1 MTDKK
6 FNLDFYAR
14 VKTDID
20 SVNDVISSLK
30 NQLNSLEIPKNAGK
44 GLEKSLGHLVDEI
57 QNFETLAKRGVSD
70 LSDTKKLNSSWKKIT
85 DHLTTIGS
93 QITDL
98 KGIGDKIFPKE
109 VLANIEKA
117 DKALEKYTA
126 KIESIKKSKPY
137 TDKLEERRQAGVK
150 STEAKKAYERESSKY
165 ETQKT
170 KVQNDRD
177 AWEQNRAAEYAAQLQ
192 KIAEINAKLEEQKKI
207 QKDLLAIQDQ
217 LREAGVVT
225 KQGDITSSHRR
236 ELNKAKDIEGSFKGE
251 VAKREKA
258 LQEAKDA
265 EEKAR
270 RKVNAQKSAESRV
283 KNNSNTST
291 EKTAEATQK
300 RIEAEKAYQK
310 AIEETAQKLRE
321 LEEARADYEKAQ
333 ADTQKLQDQANQA
346 KNIKEQIENS
356 EAQSE
361 ALRKQAKATEEAS
374 EENKKIKKDLES
386 SEAALKDQKI
396 ALENSEK
403 AFEDAKTKVKLLDE
417 ELKKMETDG
426 ATIEWSELATVI
438 KEVTGI
444 DVSQFSGD
452 VQQVLQVL
460 QDYKAG
466 KIEDLPELFNGILN
480 SLNGANPA
488 IKNFGEEIN
497 KAEDETKEFNTRVNE
512 MESLKSRIFDF
523 FSITS
528 AVQLFRQAVRN
539 AINTVKELD
548 AVMTETAVVTDFT
561 IGDMW
566 DKLPEYSA
574 NATKLGASIKD
585 LYSATTLYYQQGL
598 QTEAAMSV
606 GIETMKMA
614 RIANLDAADATQA
627 MTAALRGFNMEVD
640 EINAQRVNDVYS
652 ELAAITAADT
662 GQIADAMTK
671 TASIAHS
678 ANMEFE
684 TTAALLA
691 QIIETTQEA
700 PETAGTAMKTIIAR
714 FTEVKQLFNEGM
726 LTGEDSEGEVVDINK
741 IDAALR
747 TVGIS
752 LKDFLN
758 GSKGIDDIFLELAEK
773 WDTLDL
779 ATQRYIATTA
789 AGSRQQSRFI
799 AMMSNYE
806 RTMELVTAANNSAG
820 ASQDQ
825 FDKTLDSLA
834 AKTQKLNNAWAEF
847 TMGLAN
853 NELLKF
859 GVDILTGLLT
869 IVNKFTDFLSG
880 NNGIAKS
887 LITLTLA
894 ITALNGTRT
903 VLAKIFGSGLLRVVV
918 ESFDKIKNES
928 QKTSIQ
934 LTKDTREGVVNG
946 LEQAAAQATSIG
958 WKIGQNAAKG
968 INDGLQV
975 NVTQPLSSEASIS
988 SYQQKPIAQTTS
1000 NQTLVSQPITKWEK
1014 VAANTSVQGL
1024 RLTGVLSTL
1033 IGVGLSWSATA
1044 VKAKDETSAFGQGLE
1059 TAGATASIAGSTLSL
1074 LAPVLSTLGISIGA
1088 LLGPIAIAVVSFGL
1102 LAAVMQN
1109 VHNNSPE
1116 GKLEQAEKAAE
1127 RAGEAANNAAESF
1140 NNLNTALDSLDN
1152 KYKNLEELT
1161 RGTKEW
1167 NAAVH
1172 ETNQEVLDLIEKY
1185 PALAAFV
1192 RSNGGVL
1199 TFDKKTENTQGQT
1212 YDDVYAGYEAA
1223 VGNSQIVKMKANAN
1237 VEVAKQIKDFEDLE
1251 LTGVT
1256 KEVFGKIAEEISL
1269 GNIEGFSYGEGKEEN
1284 NAKVFNEYLK
1294 KQLEENPELANQI
1307 GLYGYDITDEYFQDA
1322 INSVAIDLGLLSD
1335 ELVNWGSYLTVS
1347 KTKLEA
1353 YNKTLI
1359 SQARDSSGI
1368 YDKELG
1374 NMAENFVTNEMFTR
1388 FEEESKKDPT
1398 KLTEQDYE
1406 NYALNVLG
1414 GYYKDEKFYNAVGEV
1429 QEDITDEQV
1438 AQGLATVEA
1447 TKKAAEAMTNFANK
1461 INNIKVSKD
1470 GKDFGIK
1477 NLYTKTQGQGLTLQ
1491 DFQNFGLENSGQINT
1506 NKDEIEAVAKKLYN
1520 SNIELQESYGSIEE
1534 FVDYF
1539 INEVGLGAEYYNQ
1552 TMDKLNQSWQGKGQE
1567 GIFGNQTQLDVGS
1580 IAKIVDELYAG
1591 FLVSGKKEADQFSAI
1606 LQNIFNQIS
1615 PEQAQKF
1622 ADALG
1627 MIDWTNIDSIE
1638 KLNEYL
1644 IDFSFDATAAGIDI
1658 EDLEEKIKDFAKAT
1672 KNINLE
1678 SLKAEIKSLDEL
1690 VESLADREETER
1702 VFSDEEKKALLKANP
1717 DMVND
1722 FVMTG
1727 IDEWTYIGDSMGT
1740 LEEAVREAT
1749 KAIWETYSEQTR
1761 KAGEKSQKWENLA
1774 EGSREYGN
1782 LSYAKIQEFA
1792 QSEEAVLSL
1801 GSVGLNNLK
1810 YQMSNMGMFG
1820 EGVTKEDIAKYTNQ
1834 DIYEILSSQY
1844 QQYGAV
1850 AIRAENI
1857 ANAQDAFAS
1866 DHATAYY
1873 SDLSGQDILNAK
1885 NRYAGLEENEDAIA
1899 RESALDAK
1907 LVTTDGLREEEEA
1920 LRELNPALREYK
1932 TLTKAAVA
1940 DAAAQRKQMS
1950 ILAKVI
1956 NDNEDALKDAAKTGA
1971 EYKEA
1976 VRKITVAAKDAFGNN
1991 ITEEF
1996 VESNIDAF
2004 RDWAKGAEGS
2014 AERIQKALKEQAIAT
2029 LDATKVNIESVTE
2042 KIKEIDNLPFS
2053 IEGHADFSEIFNE
2066 LVKLLGSAEQAAAFI
2081 ESMGYSL
2088 DWIPTYTISDGIVT
2102 LASYKAVISNTT
2114 GRARQSNAV
2123 NYGNSSNKS
2132 SSGDKPY
2139 ENSFDKLYNLV
2150 REINEEVREMARLE
2164 RRYEKL
2170 LKEND
2175 VSVGDLRDNLVDQ
2188 LSQLYRQKF
2197 LNENL
2202 QTERRTQIQDY
2213 LAENSDL
2220 ARYADIFQNER
2231 GEDVLRIN
2239 WEQIDLVQD
2248 PDKGQ
2253 RIEDYVDQLEEW
2265 MDGLDDIESELWD
2278 IEDQIEEIRNTGKQE
2293 YLDLEQALREAIE
2306 YSYQQEI
2313 DKLSQIND
2321 SINDTNV
2328 KLINSIQKQI
2338 NKIRQDREN
2347 EKREEELADKQRQ
2360 LLYLSQ
2366 DTSGANDLS
2375 ILRLQEEIDQGAQ
2388 DYTDS
2393 LIDQKINELQEQ
2405 NEDAAA
2411 QREKQIQLMQAQL
2424 DYSIK
2429 TGQIWDEVY
2438 LLIDEGLDK
2447 ETGLI
2452 RGSQLETLLKNK
2464 DGFAGMSQLEKMEW
2478 LKELEQSTAMA
2489 AVFMSG
2495 IEEELI
2501 RKEFIQNIHY
2511 EMTIPEAAWSGGGG
2525 TSLGGLI
2532 SSLKNLLE
2540 EDEDKKTIEEWN
2552 ELRRQALERAELE
2565 RLEAYKEYLLRL
2577 QSYEYSKKNKNSGT
2591 YKSPLYQYATG
2602 GLADF
2607 TGPAWLDGTKSRP
2620 EMVLNARDTQ
2630 NFIQLKD
2637 ILSSLLSRTSS
2648 TNNNSTENNGDIT
2661 YDIDINVETM
2671 SSDYDVEQVANK
2683 VKSLINEDARYRNNN
2698 AVSLTR

>member
-20 SVNDVISSLK
+20 SVNDVISALK

-44 GLEKSLGHLVDEI
+44 GLEKSLGHLIDEV

-126 KIESIKKSKPY
+126 KIESIKKSKLY
-137 TDKLEERRQAGVK
+137 TDKLEERRQVGVK

-165 ETQKT
+165 EAQKT
-170 KVQNDRD
+170 RVQNDRD

-192 KIAEINAKLEEQKKI
+192 KISEINTKLEEQKKI

-236 ELNKAKDIEGSFKGE
+236 ELSKAKDIEGSFKEE

-265 EEKAR
+265 EEKA
-270 RKVNAQKSAESRV
+270 KKI
-283 KNNSNTST
+283 SNTSA
-291 EKTAEATQK
+291 EKTAEATQE
-300 RIEAEKAYQK
+300 RVEAEKAYQK
-310 AIEETAQKLRE
+310 AIEETTQKLRE
-321 LEEARADYEKAQ
+321 LEEARANYEKAQ
-333 ADTQKLQDQANQA
+333 ANTQKLLDQASQA

-356 EAQSE
+356 ETQSE
-361 ALRKQAKATEEAS
+361 TLRKQAKAAEDAS

-396 ALENSEK
+396 ALENSKK
-403 AFEDAKTKVKLLDE
+403 AFEDATTKVKLLDE
-417 ELKKMETDG
+417 ELKKMETNG
-426 ATIEWSELATVI
+426 ATTEWSELATVI
-438 KEVTGI
+438 KEAT
-444 DVSQFSGD
+444 DVDISQFSGD

-460 QDYKAG
+460 QDYKTG
-466 KIEDLPELFNGILN
+466 KIEDLPELFDKILN
-480 SLNGANPA
+480 SLNSANPA
-488 IKNFGEEIN
+488 IKNFGKEID

-528 AVQLFRQAVRN
+528 AVQLFRQAVRS

-574 NATKLGASIKD
+574 NATKLGASIRD

-640 EINAQRVNDVYS
+640 EANAQRVNDVYS

-894 ITALNGTRT
+894 ITALNGART
-903 VLAKIFGSGLLRVVV
+903 VLAKIFGSSLLKVVV

-946 LEQAAAQATSIG
+946 LKQAAAQATSIG
-958 WKIGQNAAKG
+958 QEIGQNAAKG
-968 INDGLQV
+968 INDGLQG
-975 NVTQPLSSEASIS
+975 NVTQPLSSEASMNS
-988 SYQQKPIAQTTS
+988 PQQKPIAQTTS
-1000 NQTLVSQPITKWEK
+1000 NQTSVSQPMTKWEK
-1014 VAANTSVQGL
+1014 VMADTSAQGL

-1033 IGVGLSWSATA
+1033 TGVGLNLGATA

-1059 TAGATASIAGSTLSL
+1059 VAGATASIAGSALSL
-1074 LAPVLSTLGISIGA
+1074 LAPVLSTLGISIGT

-1102 LAAVMQN
+1102 LAAAMQN
-1109 VHNNSPE
+1109 AYNNSPE

-1140 NNLNTALDSLDN
+1140 NNLNAALDSLDN

-1167 NAAVH
+1167 NAAVR
-1172 ETNQEVLDLIEKY
+1172 ETNQEVLDLIDKY

-1199 TFDKKTENTQGQT
+1199 TFNKEIENTQGQT
-1212 YDDVYAGYEAA
+1212 YDDVYVGYEAA
-1223 VGNSQIVKMKANAN
+1223 VGNSQIVKMRADAN
-1237 VEVAKQIKDFEDLE
+1237 VEVAKRVKDFEGLG

-1256 KEVFGKIAEEISL
+1256 KEVFNKIAEDISL
-1269 GNIEGFSYGEGKEEN
+1269 GNIEGLGYGEDKEEN

-1294 KQLEENPELANQI
+1294 KQLEKNPELANQI
-1307 GLYGYDITDEYFQDA
+1307 GLYGYNSADGYFQES

-1335 ELVNWGSYLTVS
+1335 ELVSWGNYLTVS
-1347 KTKLEA
+1347 KAKLEA

-1374 NMAENFVTNEMFTR
+1374 NMAENFVTSEMFTR
-1388 FEEESKKDPT
+1388 FEEESKKDSAN
-1398 KLTEQDYE
+1398 LNEQDYE

-1414 GYYKDEKFYNAVGEV
+1414 GRYEDKKFYDAAGEV
-1429 QEDITDEQV
+1429 REDITDEQV
-1438 AQGLATVEA
+1438 AQGLATVNA
-1447 TKKAAEAMTNFANK
+1447 TKMAAEAMLDFADK

-1477 NLYTKTQGQGLTLQ
+1477 NLYAKTQGQGLTLQ
-1491 DFQNFGLENSGQINT
+1491 DFQNFGLEYGGQINT
-1506 NKDEIEAVAKKLYN
+1506 NKDQIDAVARELF
-1520 SNIELQESYGSIEE
+1520 SSSAELQKSYGSIDE

-1539 INEVGLGAEYYNQ
+1539 TNEVGLGAEYYNQ
-1552 TMDKLNQSWQGKGQE
+1552 TMEKLKQSWWGKGQE
-1567 GIFGNQTQLDVGS
+1567 GIFSNQSQLDTGS
-1580 IAKIVDELYAG
+1580 MGAIVDQLYNV
-1591 FLVSGKKEADQFSAI
+1591 FLTSGKSASDNLGGYLQEA
-1606 LQNIFNQIS
+1606 FNKIED
-1615 PEQAQKF
+1615 PEQAQLF
-1622 ADALG
+1622 ANALNT
-1627 MIDWTNIDSIE
+1627 IDWKNIDSVE

-1644 IDFSFDATAAGIDI
+1644 IDFGFDATAAGIDV

-1690 VESLADREETER
+1690 AEGLADREETER

-1717 DMVND
+1717 DMAND

-1727 IDEWTYIGDSMGT
+1727 IDEWTYVGDSMGT

-1749 KAIWETYSEQTR
+1749 KTLWETYSEQTR
-1761 KAGEKSQKWENLA
+1761 EAGEKSQKWEDLA
-1774 EGSREYGN
+1774 RSGTGDYALLQNIAQNGTSAIANPEDLTEVVKAMVAAGIIKGSE
-1782 LSYAKIQEFA
+1782 
-1792 QSEEAVLSL
+1792 SEI
-1801 GSVGLNNLK
+1801 
-1810 YQMSNMGMFG
+1810 YQNYDAAYLADMI
-1820 EGVTKEDIAKYTNQ
+1820 KLAYD
-1834 DIYEILSSQY
+1834 
-1844 QQYGAV
+1844 QYGAV
-1850 AIRAENI
+1850 AVRTENI
-1857 ANAQDAFAS
+1857 ANSENVQNGQY
-1866 DHATAYY
+1866 ATAYY
-1873 SDLSGQDILNAK
+1873 SALSGQEILNA
-1885 NRYAGLEENEDAIA
+1885 ENTYSGIEKDEDAQA
-1899 RESALDAK
+1899 RKDALNAK
-1907 LVTTDGLREEEEA
+1907 LVTEEGLREEEMA
-1920 LRELNPALREYK
+1920 LREANAQLQEHND
-1932 TLTKAAVA
+1932 LTSAAVG
-1940 DAAAQRKQMS
+1940 DAADHRKEMQK
-1950 ILAKVI
+1950 LADVI
-1956 NDNEDALKDAAKTGA
+1956 NDNEDALSSAAKGTA
-1971 EYKEA
+1971 EYQKAIDKVTVVAKEA
-1976 VRKITVAAKDAFGNN
+1976 FGDN
-1991 ITEEF
+1991 ITSDF
-1996 VESNIDAF
+1996 VESNLDAF
-2004 RDWAKGAEGS
+2004 KDWAKGVEGS
-2014 AERIQKALKEQAIAT
+2014 TERIRAAIMEQVIEQDELYGSTKEVQDAIAK
-2029 LDATKVNIESVTE
+2029 LDGLNFDIYG
-2042 KIKEIDNLPFS
+2042 N
-2053 IEGHADFSEIFNE
+2053 ADFSQIMDSLKLSEDEMEKFVA
-2066 LVKLLGSAEQAAAFI
+2066 LVKSLG
-2081 ESMGYSL
+2081 
-2088 DWIPTYTISDGIVT
+2088 YTITWKKTKIQDKPLLYRYDS
-2102 LASYKAVISNTT
+2102 VISNTA
-2114 GRARQSNAV
+2114 GRTRQTNAV
-2123 NYGNSSNKS
+2123 NNGGG
-2132 SSGDKPY
+2132 SGGGGTVEYYD
-2139 ENSFDKLYNLV
+2139 NTFDKLYNLV
-2150 REINEEVREMARLE
+2150 REIGEEVREMTRLE
-2164 RRYEKL
+2164 RKYEKL
-2170 LKEND
+2170 LKSED
-2175 VSVGDLRDNLVDQ
+2175 TDAGSLYDNLVGQ
-2188 LSQLYRQKF
+2188 LNQLGRQQG
-2197 LNENL
+2197 LNERL
-2202 QTERRTQIQDY
+2202 RDERRVQMREY
-2213 LAENSDL
+2213 LAENSEL
-2220 ARYADIFQNER
+2220 NKYANIFQNEEGR
-2231 GEDVLRIN
+2231 DVLRIN
-2239 WEQIDLVQD
+2239 WEQIDAILD
-2248 PDKGQ
+2248 PDRGQ
-2253 RIEDYVDQLEEW
+2253 QVEDYVGQLEGW
-2265 MDGLDDIESELWD
+2265 MDELDDIEEELWD
-2278 IEDQIEEIRNTGKQE
+2278 IEDQIEDIHETGKQE
-2293 YLDLEQALREAIE
+2293 YLDLEVALKEAVE
-2306 YSYQQEI
+2306 WSYQEEI

-2321 SINDTNV
+2321 SINDTNT

-2347 EKREEELADKQRQ
+2347 EKREQELEEKQRR
-2360 LLYLSQ
+2360 LMYLNQ
-2366 DTSGANDLS
+2366 DTSGANAMQVLG
-2375 ILRLQEEIDQGAQ
+2375 LQEEIDNETQ

-2393 LIDQKINELQEQ
+2393 LIDQKIGELQEQ

-2411 QREKQIQLMQAQL
+2411 QREKQIQLLQTQL
-2424 DYSIK
+2424 DYAIK
-2429 TGQIWDEVY
+2429 SGEIWNEVY
-2438 LLIDEGLDK
+2438 TLIDDGLDPTK
-2447 ETGLI
+2447 GLV
-2452 RGSQLETLLKNK
+2452 RGSALENLLKRK
-2464 DGFAGMSQLEKMEW
+2464 EGFEGMSQLQQMEW
-2478 LKELEQSTAMA
+2478 LEELEDQAALA
-2489 AVFMSG
+2489 AVYLNDLKNVKPSYSNITNNYYQG
-2495 IEEELI
+2495 SQISPEDPPQ
-2501 RKEFIQNIHY
+2501 KENNTNNNTGSKWKASY
-2511 EMTIPEAAWSGGGG
+2511 EGEYWFDDYSI
-2525 TSLGGLI
+2525 I
-2532 SSLKNLLE
+2532 SSSESGALQSAKNYLKLTLNNLRKQYE
-2540 EDEDKKTIEEWN
+2540 GTGN
-2552 ELRRQALERAELE
+2552 ENDIAAEYNRILKAITVVK
-2565 RLEAYKEYLLRL
+2565 AYK
-2577 QSYEYSKKNKNSGT
+2577 K
-2591 YKSPLYQYATG
+2591 G

-2637 ILSSLLSRTSS
+2637 ILGSLLNRTSS
-2648 TNNNSTENNGDIT
+2648 INNASTENNGDIT
-2661 YDIDINVETM
+2661 YDIDINIETM